1 MSQVIPELDA
11 EGLRRFALIF
21 ALIVTGVFGV
31 IVPLAAGRGFVWLPW
46 LIGMVFATWGLL
58 APATVRPFYRLWMR
72 FGLMMNYIISRVVL
86 GIVFYLVVLPFA
98 MVLRFRGADPLKRK
112 WDPTA
117 PSYRVASDKQDP
129 KHMERPF

>member
-98 MVLRFRGADPLKRK
+98 MVLRFRGAI
-112 WDPTA
+112 
-117 PSYRVASDKQDP
+117 
-129 KHMERPF
+129 H